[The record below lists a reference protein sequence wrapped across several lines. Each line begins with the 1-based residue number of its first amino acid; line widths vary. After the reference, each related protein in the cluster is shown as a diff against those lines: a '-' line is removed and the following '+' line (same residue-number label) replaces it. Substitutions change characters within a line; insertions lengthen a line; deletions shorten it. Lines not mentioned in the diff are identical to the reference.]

1 MDKGGNLIY
10 PIFHMALPLIIFE
23 IPQIKKKYK
32 VNRFALIIGSML
44 PDFIDK
50 PLEILGIS
58 SGRGYC
64 HTLLFVFTS
73 FMVLY
78 LATRRNKPVSCPFLI
93 GMLIHLLLDTP
104 APLFYPFISYDFVEV
119 HENAIGHWSNK
130 IMVDLLVIS
139 TEIIGIIIIIFIVIN
154 NKLFS
159 VSKIIQYLKTNSQIT
174 IENFDLLKNTS
185 KST

>member
-1 MDKGGNLIY
+1 MCHI
-10 PIFHMALPLIIFE
+10 ALPLIIFE
-23 IPQIKKKYK
+23 IPQIKKKYR

-50 PLEILGIS
+50 PIEVLGIS

-73 FMVLY
+73 FMILY
-78 LATRRNKPVSCPFLI
+78 LTTRQNKPVSFPFLI

-104 APLFYPFISYDFVEV
+104 VPLFYPFIPYDFVEI
-119 HENAIGHWSNK
+119 HEDVIGHWSNK
-130 IMVDLLVIS
+130 LMVDYLVIS
-139 TEIIGIIIIIFIVIN
+139 TELIGIMIIIFIVIN

-159 VSKIIQYLKTNSQIT
+159 VSKILQYLKTNSQIT
-174 IENFDLLKNTS
+174 IENLDLLKNTP
-185 KST
+185 KSM